1 MGSLNVNMP
10 DELRSYVDDRTKAG
24 GFGTPTEYVRHLIR
38 KDRDESAQ
46 RLLAERLTRGLQ
58 SREARGDV
66 KALFRRLHAHVDR
79 VERESKKAKP
89 SRATKTSRPKGDRR
103 P

>member
-1 MGSLNVNMP
+1 MGSLNVHMP

-24 GFGTPTEYVRHLIR
+24 GFGTPTEYVRPLIR
-38 KDRDESAQ
+38 KDRDEAGQ
-46 RLLAERLTRGLQ
+46 RLLTEQLTRGRE
-58 SREARGDV
+58 SREAKGDV
-66 KALFRRLHAHVDR
+66 KALFRRVQAHVDR

-89 SRATKTSRPKGDRR
+89 SRAKKTRRPKGDRR